1 MKNFIIL
8 FCLTCNVVLS
18 QNTLESKK
26 NEITQYLEE
35 IKNDYNVPGMVVAI
49 SNKDGIEYIK
59 SFGNVS
65 TDDNFIIG
73 SNSKAF
79 TALIILRLQEKGLL
93 NINEPVVKY
102 LPWFEYKNKEVSN
115 KVTIKNLLNHTSGLP
130 TEIGRIFL
138 DEDEN
143 AENVRLKI
151 VELLKAIKVDKYPIK
166 DFDYSNTNYQ
176 LLGYIIEKIT
186 SKEYSEVL
194 KEEITDL
201 LKLKNTSTVLPDN
214 LAQGYQPFLYY
225 PIIPITPKYNKVDI
239 PAGYINSNAND
250 LSKYLREIMNS
261 YNNDTTSV
269 ISKNITNELF
279 NRNEENNSNYAS
291 GWDNIE
297 YKDTKIFI
305 HAGLVQ
311 SFNSA
316 IIIAPEIEKNII
328 VLTNNYGESAIPT
341 SLGVLSIL
349 LDKEPTKRSKV
360 LYYII
365 RSLPFLVLLFLI
377 IFIAVLKKWY
387 KNGKPMGVSRKLLSN
402 ILLTIGIIIALG
414 WTFYVPSIF
423 RATIN
428 TLFQFDITSGFS
440 AILLTIFTL
449 GISFVLYFN
458 RLRKT
463 LPSRVDG

>member
-8 FCLTCNVVLS
+8 FCLTWNVALS

-49 SNKDGIEYIK
+49 SNKDRIEYIK

-65 TDDNFIIG
+65 IEDNFIIG

-79 TALIILRLQEKGLL
+79 TALIILRLQEKRLL
-93 NINEPVVKY
+93 NVNDPVVKH
-102 LPWFEYKNKEVSN
+102 LSWFEYKNKEVSN

-130 TEIGRIFL
+130 LEIGKIFPN
-138 DEDEN
+138 ENEN
-143 AENVRLKI
+143 AEKVRLRI
-151 VELLKAIKVDKYPIK
+151 VKLLKGIKVDKYPIK

-186 SKEYSEVL
+186 GKEYSAVL

-201 LKLKNTSTVLPDN
+201 LKLKNTSTVLPSN
-214 LAQGYQPFLYY
+214 LALGYQPFLYY
-225 PIIPITPKYNKVDI
+225 PIIPITPNYNKVDI
-239 PAGYINSNAND
+239 PSGYINSNAND
-250 LSKYLREIMNS
+250 LSKYLQEIMNS
-261 YNNDTTSV
+261 FNNDTTSV

-279 NRNEENNSNYAS
+279 NRNEENNSNYGS
-291 GWDNIE
+291 GWFIVE
-297 YKDTKIFI
+297 YKNIKTFI
-305 HAGLVQ
+305 HGGLVQ
-311 SFNSA
+311 GFNSA
-316 IIIAPEIEKNII
+316 MIIAPEIEKNII
-328 VLTNNYGESAIPT
+328 ILTNNYGESAMPT

-349 LDKEPTKRSKV
+349 LDKKPNEPSLLLFYV
-360 LYYII
+360 I

-387 KNGKPMGVSRKLLSN
+387 NNGKPMGVSRKLFPN
-402 ILLTIGIIIALG
+402 IFLTIGIIIALS

-428 TLFQFDITSGFS
+428 NVFQFDITSGFS
-440 AILLTIFTL
+440 MILLTIFTL
-449 GISFVLYFN
+449 GISFAIYFN
-458 RLRKT
+458 RLKKT
-463 LPSRVDG
+463 LPNS

>member
-8 FCLTCNVVLS
+8 FCLTLNVALS

-35 IKNDYNVPGMVVAI
+35 IKNNYNVPGMVVAI
-49 SNKDGIEYIK
+49 SNKNGIEYIK

-65 TDDNFIIG
+65 IEDNFIIG

-79 TALIILRLQEKGLL
+79 TALIILRLQEKKLL
-93 NINEPVVKY
+93 NINDPVVKY
-102 LPWFEYKNKEVSN
+102 LSWFEYKNKEVSN
-115 KVTIKNLLNHTSGLP
+115 KVTIKNLLNHTSGQP
-130 TEIGRIFL
+130 TEIGRIFPNKN
-138 DEDEN
+138 EN
-143 AENVRLKI
+143 AEEVRLNI
-151 VELLKAIKVDKYPIK
+151 VGLLKGIKVDKYPIK
-166 DFDYSNTNYQ
+166 DFNYSNTNYQ

-186 SKEYSEVL
+186 GKVYSTVL

-225 PIIPITPKYNKVDI
+225 PIIPIKPNYNKVDM

-250 LSKYLREIMNS
+250 LSKYLSEIMNS

-269 ISKNITNELF
+269 ISKKITTELF
-279 NRNEENNSNYAS
+279 NPNEENNINYAS
-291 GWDNIE
+291 GWFNID

-305 HAGLVQ
+305 HDGLVQ

-316 IIIAPEIEKNII
+316 MIIAPEIEKNIVI
-328 VLTNNYGESAIPT
+328 LTNNYGESAIPT

-349 LDKEPTKRSKV
+349 LDEKPNEPSLLLFYV
-360 LYYII
+360 I
-365 RSLPFLVLLFLI
+365 RSLPFLVLLLLI
-377 IFIAVLKKWY
+377 IFIAILIKWY
-387 KNGKPMGVSRKLLSN
+387 KNGKPMRVSRKFLPN
-402 ILLTIGIIIALG
+402 ILLAIGIIIALS

-428 TLFQFDITSGFS
+428 NLFEFDITSGIS

-458 RLRKT
+458 RLKKT
-463 LPSRVDG
+463 LPNNV